1 MPGMSAGGSP
11 TDVRIALF
19 GGFGATLDGN
29 PVEDRW
35 RLRKAKTL
43 IKLLALAPGHRLH
56 RDVALE
62 TLWPDADPTAAA
74 NNLHQAVHAARRVLG
89 AERVALRDDVL
100 LLAPDDDLHVDV
112 EIFERLAERAR
123 TSGEVGELR
132 AALREWTGP
141 LLPED
146 AYDEWIVPHRERLEA
161 THAALSTMLATRL
174 VDVGEPNGALALLE
188 PLAAHRALDEP
199 LQRVRMT
206 ALDALGRRWDAIEA
220 YEQLRGALET
230 EYAADPDP
238 ETKALYRRLLAGAA
252 PQPGSAPHN
261 LPEPVSSFVGREREL
276 NELDGVLHR
285 TRLLTLTGPGGA
297 GKSRLA
303 LELARRVSATDR
315 FADGVWLVEL
325 AGVQDPELVTSA
337 TAAAL
342 DLPLP
347 GGKPSHDALT
357 SQLAGRSLLL
367 LLDNCEHVLAEASA
381 MVTEVLRR
389 CPDVS
394 IATTSRE
401 PLALP
406 GESVYR
412 VPSLELPAARED
424 DVDVAAL
431 LRLEAVQLF
440 VERAR
445 QSVPA
450 FVVEESNGAAI
461 AEVCFRLD
469 GMPLALELAAARLA
483 HLTVAD
489 LADALTDALTVLARR
504 GGARLDRQ
512 QTLAATLDWSHQ
524 LLDADEQ
531 LAFRRLA
538 VFAGGFELSA
548 ARHVCGL
555 DAATTVELISRL
567 VDKSLVEADTAG
579 VTARYRLLEVV
590 RQYADARLEESGDE
604 QTTRRRHREWYAAA
618 AAEHDPDRG
627 PVVGVPS
634 RWFDVEQDNLRAAL
648 ASALTD
654 APAIALHLAV
664 ATWRFL
670 MARGLIDESARWLT
684 RALERC
690 PEPSSMRARALA
702 GLAVLRVR
710 QGRLADMHAIGN
722 EIVDVLDAENDPVA
736 AAHARHQRALLAFI
750 AGDWAAAASG
760 EVSLGPSA
768 DLPAMH
774 AVTASAQHL
783 AGVIALSRGD
793 GAAALEQLDAA
804 HRSLS
809 LAPAAAPPYFVAV
822 TIAWTVDERADPPLL
837 FGEDTL
843 LVGRRIGTEQAV
855 AHVAVAAALARRLAG
870 DSETALALLDDA
882 TARFV
887 ALEDQYGTAYAAA
900 QRGHTLRWAGDFAAA
915 DEAFAESERLRRA
928 MRDHRAVAMTLG
940 GRALAAAA
948 AGGGDKARSW
958 AREAVQMMERSGD
971 NPGVALTATD
981 LGTVE
986 LLLGDRAAASGWFD
1000 RAAELSEMPGGHRAY
1015 GWVRL
1020 VQAWL
1025 HAEAGDVDFAV
1036 HAISAAEQMFRR
1048 IGELQGLSALQR
1060 ARKVVL
1066 PSVARTGDR

>member
-1 MPGMSAGGSP
+1 MGAGGSAA
-11 TDVRIALF
+11 DVRIALL
-19 GGFGATLDGN
+19 GGFGATVDGV

-43 IKLLALAPGHRLH
+43 VKLLALAPGHRLH
-56 RDVALE
+56 RDVVLE
-62 TLWPDADPTAAA
+62 QLWPDAEPGAAI
-74 NNLHQAVHAARRVLG
+74 NNLHQAVHAARRMLG
-89 AERVALRDDVL
+89 ADAIALRDDVL
-100 LLAPDDDLHVDV
+100 LLAPDDDLQVDV
-112 EIFERLAERAR
+112 DVFKQLAERAR
-123 TSGEVGELR
+123 TTANLDDLR
-132 AALREWTGP
+132 VAIAHWRGP

-146 AYDEWIVPHRERLEA
+146 AYDEWAAPHREGLDE
-161 THAALSTMLATRL
+161 THAAVNALLAAQL
-174 VDVGEPNGALALLE
+174 VSAGESDAALAVLE
-188 PLAAHRALDEP
+188 PLVATRPLDEP
-199 LQRVRMT
+199 LQRARMA

-220 YEQLRGALET
+220 YEKLRDALDAQ
-230 EYAADPDP
+230 YAADPDA
-238 ETKALYRRLLAGAA
+238 ETKAVYRRLLAGGA
-252 PQPGSAPHN
+252 PQGGPAPHN
-261 LPEPVSSFVGREREL
+261 LPEPVSTFIGREREL
-276 NELDGVLHR
+276 HALEVAFHR

-303 LELARRVSATDR
+303 LELARRASGTDR
-315 FADGVWLVEL
+315 FPDGVWLVEL
-325 AGVQDPELVTSA
+325 AGVQDAELVTSA

-342 DLPLP
+342 GVALP

-367 LLDNCEHVLAEASA
+367 LLDNCEHVLESA
-381 MVTEVLRR
+381 TALATEVLQR
-389 CPDVS
+389 CPDVM

-412 VPSLELPAARED
+412 VPSLELPSARD
-424 DVDVAAL
+424 GQVDVAE
-431 LRLEAVQLF
+431 LRSLEAVQLF

-445 QSVPA
+445 QSVPT
-450 FVVEESNGAAI
+450 FDVDESNAAAI

-483 HLTVAD
+483 HLSVPD
-489 LADALTDALTVLARR
+489 LADALTDALAVLARR

-512 QTLAATLDWSHQ
+512 QTLAATLDWSHE
-524 LLDADEQ
+524 LLDAGEQ

-548 ARHVCGL
+548 ARYVCALEPGT
-555 DAATTVELISRL
+555 AVELISRL
-567 VDKSLVEADTAG
+567 VDKSLVEADTSG

-590 RQYADARLEESGDE
+590 RQYADARLLESGDE
-604 QTTRRRHREWYAAA
+604 RETRRRHRDWYAAA
-618 AAEHDPDRG
+618 AAEHDPDKG

-648 ASALTD
+648 ASGLIDSPPT
-654 APAIALHLAV
+654 ALHLAV

-670 MARGLIDESARWLT
+670 MARGLIDESARWLN

-690 PEPSSMRARALA
+690 PDPSSMRARALA

-710 QGRLADMHAIGN
+710 QGRVADIHAIGD
-722 EIVDVLDAENDPVA
+722 EIVAVLDAENDPVG
-736 AAHARHQRALLAFI
+736 AAHARHQRALLRFI
-750 AGDWAAAASG
+750 AGDWDDAASG

-793 GAAALEQLDAA
+793 ASTAVGQFEAAQ
-804 HRSLS
+804 RSLA
-809 LAPAAAPPYFVAV
+809 LAPVAAPPYFVAV
-822 TIAWTVDERADPPLL
+822 TIAWTVDERAEPPLL
-837 FGEDTL
+837 YGEDTL
-843 LVGRRIGTEQAV
+843 LVGRRIGTEQAIG
-855 AHVAVAAALARRLAG
+855 HVAVAAALARRLAG
-870 DSETALALLDDA
+870 DGESALALIDDA
-882 TARFV
+882 SARFA
-887 ALEDQYGTAYAAA
+887 ALDDQYGIAYAAA
-900 QRGHTLRWAGDFAAA
+900 QRGHTLRWAGDFLGA

-940 GRALAAAA
+940 GRALAAAG
-948 AGGGDKARSW
+948 AGAGDKARSW
-958 AREAVQMMERSGD
+958 AREAVHMMERSGD

-981 LGTVE
+981 FGTVE
-986 LLLGDRAAASGWFD
+986 LLLGERHAATHWFD

-1025 HAEAGDVDFAV
+1025 HAEAGDAEIAAQ
-1036 HAISAAEQMFRR
+1036 AIASAEQMFAR
-1048 IGELQGLSALQR
+1048 IGEVRGLNALQR
-1060 ARKVVL
+1060 ARKAVL
-1066 PSVARTGDR
+1066 PSVAGTGDQ